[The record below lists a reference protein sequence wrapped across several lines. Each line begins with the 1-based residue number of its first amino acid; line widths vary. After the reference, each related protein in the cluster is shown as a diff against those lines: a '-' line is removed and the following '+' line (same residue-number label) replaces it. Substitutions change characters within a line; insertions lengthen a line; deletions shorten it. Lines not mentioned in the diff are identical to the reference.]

1 MLLVV
6 TEGQVGWDDAA
17 SDFAWDQTDA
27 VPRALAGAFSSE
39 PLYVDIRWATD
50 DMHLSRKN
58 PRFMDVVADLAAPL
72 HHKPKDDMVGD
83 GIRQQ
88 RRNARWA
95 WSAATVLAILTIVA
109 IVGALVAVQQRNE
122 ARTQRAQA
130 LSRQLAAQAVANTN
144 ARPDL
149 ALLLALEARHQTET
163 ADAENALF
171 GALQQTAIPG
181 RHFVRD
187 GSIDT
192 IAYSPGGTSI
202 AAASRS
208 DGAITIF
215 ELADE
220 TPRVLTSS
228 LSGVSAVAFSPS
240 GDLFA
245 AASYD
250 GDLDVWSTSDWSRV
264 IELPRDDSLTRAP
277 AGSGIADI
285 TFSPDGRTL
294 ATALATGTVALW
306 DVASW
311 TIGYKFTT
319 PARSISNR
327 DAFGPDGTKLAV
339 ASEPGGIWNVA
350 TRRWDGAPI
359 PSLYETPHSPQ
370 TGDAWPRSTRRGS
383 EPGRCRR
390 SDPLRHPGH
399 RAGSEHRRRDR
410 VQSRR
415 FVAGHS
421 RERRVHRPLGP
432 RTSRESRSAI
442 AATGERG
449 ACDGVQP
456 RWARS
461 RGGGIRRKPHPV
473 GPQRPACHF
482 ASIAVAAQRVP
493 ASGPLAGRTVDR
505 RQRQPVRSADLGPQ
519 AGTATTHHTGRLE
532 CCCTRRVQFG
542 RDAPGLVHR

>member
-1 MLLVV
+1 MRIRLNPASSGGAPARQSSRYQAFISYSHAADGRLAPALQNALQGFACPWYRSRAIRVFRDQTSLSATPALWTSIVSALDDSEFFILLASPDAARSEWVGREVAHWRQNRSPEQMLLVV

-39 PLYVDIRWATD
+39 PLYVDMRWATD

-220 TPRVLTSS
+220 TPRELTSS
-228 LSGVSAVAFSPS
+228 LSGVSALAFSPS

-250 GDLDVWSTSDWSRV
+250 GDLDVWSASDWSRV

-285 TFSPDGRTL
+285 TFSPDGRML
-294 ATALATGTVALW
+294 ATALTTGTVALW

-311 TIGYKFTT
+311 TISNKFTT
-319 PARSISNR
+319 PA
-327 DAFGPDGTKLAV
+327 
-339 ASEPGGIWNVA
+339 
-350 TRRWDGAPI
+350 
-359 PSLYETPHSPQ
+359 
-370 TGDAWPRSTRRGS
+370 
-383 EPGRCRR
+383 
-390 SDPLRHPGH
+390 
-399 RAGSEHRRRDR
+399 
-410 VQSRR
+410 
-415 FVAGHS
+415 
-421 RERRVHRPLGP
+421 
-432 RTSRESRSAI
+432 
-442 AATGERG
+442 
-449 ACDGVQP
+449 
-456 RWARS
+456 
-461 RGGGIRRKPHPV
+461 
-473 GPQRPACHF
+473 
-482 ASIAVAAQRVP
+482 
-493 ASGPLAGRTVDR
+493 
-505 RQRQPVRSADLGPQ
+505 
-519 AGTATTHHTGRLE
+519 
-532 CCCTRRVQFG
+532 
-542 RDAPGLVHR
+542 